1 MKELPTVRK
10 SIVCYDCK
18 KRHWWRE
25 PKECEDKREDKKKER
40 EPFNEDTFFKEKIRE
55 HNRDYSRS
63 GYSREMLR
71 TDCEWLANGEL
82 KTPSESKTF
91 ILYIIH
97 KSGGKVVP

>member
-1 MKELPTVRK
+1 
-10 SIVCYDCK
+10 
-18 KRHWWRE
+18 
-25 PKECEDKREDKKKER
+25 
-40 EPFNEDTFFKEKIRE
+40 
-55 HNRDYSRS
+55 
-63 GYSREMLR
+63 MLR